1 MSTFILDVSIV
12 LQSAETVFVFGFYVL
27 FICTFRFW
35 FQILSVLA
43 ECGYY
48 FLVKLVELLDECGL
62 KSSWYGIGTKL
73 LLYSDNFQ
81 NYLCNQ
87 VIH

>member
-12 LQSAETVFVFGFYVL
+12 LQSAETVFGFGFYVL

-35 FQILSVLA
+35 FQILLVLV
-43 ECGYY
+43 ECESS
-48 FLVKLVELLDECGL
+48 FLVKFVELLDERGL
-62 KSSWYGIGTKL
+62 KSLWYEMGTKL
-73 LLYSDNFQ
+73 RLYSDKFQ

-87 VIH
+87 EIR